1 VVIEVGNVMRVMG
14 LDVGDKTIGI
24 AISDELGLTAQGYPT
39 VIRRSWRSDLDALK
53 VLAAEGRVELV
64 IVGHPLNMDGTEGP
78 RAKITREF
86 LERSEREL
94 GIPHR
99 LWDERLSSAE
109 AERVLLSAD
118 VSRSKRKEVIDMLAA
133 QVILQSWLE
142 ATRIPAEPGYDP
154 EPEPGGDEP

>member
-1 VVIEVGNVMRVMG
+1 MVIEVGNVMRVMG

-78 RAKITREF
+78 RAKIAGSFWSAASASWAFPTDSGMNGSR
-86 LERSEREL
+86 
-94 GIPHR
+94 R
-99 LWDERLSSAE
+99 LKPSGCCSPPTSPAASAKKSSTCWP
-109 AERVLLSAD
+109 L
-118 VSRSKRKEVIDMLAA
+118 K
-133 QVILQSWLE
+133 
-142 ATRIPAEPGYDP
+142 
-154 EPEPGGDEP
+154 